1 VLIQEVRMLNR
12 LTISAL
18 LKTVIAATALVV
30 IMLFSLN
37 AWTSW
42 HRLQLTS
49 RIETIAD
56 VSAVLFKAM
65 NSLRSDRSTT
75 IRVLNADQP
84 MDREV
89 ETYLKSAREIEKPAL
104 TRALLLLPG
113 VTFPQANLVVPQ
125 LERLTRTLFE
135 EQAEFNTEI
144 TKPKAARRL
153 ALAKEYGETVN
164 ALLEVL
170 DKTSDGLAGSINQ
183 QDATFDQLLVIKQT
197 AWLMRNTAGEASLLV
212 GNAVTSRQISADSQL
227 AYVKLTGGVETAW
240 KALQLVTSGMTL
252 PALSSAMAAVQ
263 GAYFDPQY
271 TGLRDRLIAA
281 AVKSEKGEITAL
293 QWSPISVEHM
303 STAVAVAEAALD
315 AAKAH
320 AEAQHRG
327 AFSALILQLLLLAT
341 SIAATA
347 AAMTAISR
355 RVIVPLKRI
364 RDAMLQV
371 ASGDL
376 AVETG
381 YTARR
386 DEIGAL
392 AGALETFKSQA
403 QEKLAIEAQEGERNA
418 SAAARQ
424 RAVEAYVGEF
434 ESVVRGTLQQ
444 LGGASGQ
451 MRTTS
456 SELSGVSRQTNAR
469 VEIAQK
475 ASGDAS
481 MSVEAVAAA
490 AEQLSA
496 SIGDISKQ
504 ASHAAGIAS
513 RAVNQARQTDGTVQG
528 LAQSA
533 SRIGEVIGLINSIAA
548 QTNLLALN
556 ATIEAARAGDAGRGF
571 AVVASEVKTLA
582 SQTAKATD
590 EISEQVADIQK
601 VAGEA
606 IDAIK
611 GIGGIIGEVNEVA
624 TAIAAAVQQQGAATQ
639 EITRS
644 TQYASQGTRNVSDNI
659 AGVKSDADMAA
670 AAADNVKRAS
680 ETLEKESQHLGS
692 QVNDFLGKIRAA

>member
-1 VLIQEVRMLNR
+1 MLNR

-42 HRLQLTS
+42 QRLQLTS

-113 VTFPQANLVVPQ
+113 VTFPQANLLVPQ

-153 ALAKEYGETVN
+153 ALAKEYGETIN
-164 ALLEVL
+164 ALLEAL

-227 AYVKLTGGVETAW
+227 AYVKLTGGVEIAW

-281 AVKSEKGEITAL
+281 AAKGEKGEITAL

-355 RVIVPLKRI
+355 RVIVPLKPI

-371 ASGDL
+371 ASGNL

-659 AGVKSDADMAA
+659 TGVKSDADMAA